1 MTSPE
6 NPRSG
11 SASSSVPTDEAQLLA
26 ALTDVLRRKR
36 ETLLGDDPLHAPV
49 WMEPI
54 WPPLL
59 DALAQ
64 HAARRRAQPQ
74 QPDDPAVR
82 QQVHALQ
89 QEYDTVLNGLQ
100 VWSNVVQRLLDAT
113 RGPLHQTYGATAAS
127 RHSLGRG

>member
-1 MTSPE
+1 M
-6 NPRSG
+6 
-11 SASSSVPTDEAQLLA
+11 SAEHDAVPSRVPADEAQLLA

-36 ETLLGDDPLHAPV
+36 EALLGDDPLRSPV
-49 WMEPI
+49 WLEPI

-74 QPDDPAVR
+74 AAADPALR
-82 QQVHALQ
+82 QQVQALQ
-89 QEYDTVLNGLQ
+89 QEYDAVFNGLQ
-100 VWSNVVQRLLDAT
+100 VWSGVVQRLLDAT
-113 RGPLHQTYGATAAS
+113 RGPLHQTYGATSAP

>member
-1 MTSPE
+1 MNAGQHAGPH
-6 NPRSG
+6 
-11 SASSSVPTDEAQLLA
+11 AVPTDEAQLLA

-36 ETLLGDDPLHAPV
+36 EALNSDDPLQSQA

-59 DALAQ
+59 EALGR
-64 HAARRRAQPQ
+64 HAARRRGQPQ